1 MPRRIRDLALAAI
14 GAALLIGALALVDQ
28 RVPGEMAGMARD
40 VSSGQW
46 RGRGSVIDNLVT
58 DVIGS
63 PVANDT
69 FLFAMV
75 AAGVVLVILMV
86 RT

>member
-1 MPRRIRDLALAAI
+1 MPRRIRDLALAAMA
-14 GAALLIGALALVDQ
+14 AALLVGALGLIDRRLPAEV
-28 RVPGEMAGMARD
+28 AGAARS

-46 RGRGSVIDNLVT
+46 REPGSAVDTALTAVEA
-58 DVIGS
+58 S
-63 PVANDT
+63 PVANDV
-69 FLFAMV
+69 FLFSMV

>member
-1 MPRRIRDLALAAI
+1 MPRRIRDLALAAL
-14 GAALLIGALALVDQ
+14 GAALLVGVLGLIDR
-28 RVPGEMAGMARD
+28 RVPSEVAGAARS

-46 RGRGSVIDNLVT
+46 RESGSAVDTLLSALTN
-58 DVIGS
+58 G
-63 PVANDT
+63 PVADDL
-69 FLFAMV
+69 FLFSMV